1 MPIFWRWP
9 LNGRSVLQLIILDL
23 NWIFPPFVGIHH
35 VLFFEP
41 FITFCFAAIFRGGD
55 HEVEKGQQG
64 GQGGR
69 EGAVTGGKRGATGDF
84 LGIGD
89 HTLPLL
95 FLFLPPP
102 PPPIPSLTGPP
113 LSPPPLHPYW
123 LRGRGFFQENPKES
137 HQGEECEKRLFIEM
151 LTNARGA
158 KWAVPLLLFA
168 IAAGWSL
175 NYRYLIR
182 FRRYLS

>member
-89 HTLPLL
+89 HMLPLL
-95 FLFLPPP
+95 FL
-102 PPPIPSLTGPP
+102 
-113 LSPPPLHPYW
+113 SPPPSPH
-123 LRGRGFFQENPKES
+123 
-137 HQGEECEKRLFIEM
+137 
-151 LTNARGA
+151 
-158 KWAVPLLLFA
+158 
-168 IAAGWSL
+168 SL
-175 NYRYLIR
+175 VCL
-182 FRRYLS
+182 